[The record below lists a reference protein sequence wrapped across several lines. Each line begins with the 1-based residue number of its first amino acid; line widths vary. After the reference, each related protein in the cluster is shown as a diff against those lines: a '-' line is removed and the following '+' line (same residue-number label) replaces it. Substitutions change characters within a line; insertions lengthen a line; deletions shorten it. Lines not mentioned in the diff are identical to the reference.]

1 VESAQLGITAMAFL
15 SRLKKDTSGIT
26 AIEYGMIAGGI
37 ALFLV
42 VAINTLG
49 GSTLSMFDNVGAA
62 FS

>member
-1 VESAQLGITAMAFL
+1 MAFL